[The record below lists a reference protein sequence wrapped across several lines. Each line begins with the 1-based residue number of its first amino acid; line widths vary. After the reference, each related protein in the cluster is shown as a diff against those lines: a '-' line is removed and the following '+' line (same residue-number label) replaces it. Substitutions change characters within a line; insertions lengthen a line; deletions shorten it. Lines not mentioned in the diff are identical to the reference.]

1 MNFRIQAVAAAISIL
16 SLCAGAQGTAQAGFD
31 PGRSTPNPAPFSTYV
46 GIGDG
51 TRVHFD
57 GNAVTH
63 LGGDGSFIQTLHVFP
78 SFYFTGAIAA
88 DPSGDSVLVGESSNG
103 DIYRVEMDGSGAT
116 YLATLPY
123 NYSAA
128 YQSPGVAYVSAAVC
142 GWACGNDI
150 IRIDTQTATATTAAQ
165 VSGPSGPVAF
175 SPDGDLYYGPSTDVF
190 PAPPGAGSLW
200 RFTSADLSS
209 SAVLGDA
216 DAEVLTAG
224 VDVISSIAIDPVMN
238 DLIVSTNLFDGNF
251 NVIADEIL
259 IITPNGSVKDVV
271 SSSSGAYRSHV
282 ELTAETGQGH
292 FRGYQPLGV
301 RLTWLESDYIHGITT
316 ARPTAAVVHNGGGS
330 YSFVVTGAEPNG
342 AMLLTFGDSSFHQGF
357 ESSHQL
363 AFDFLFHTGM
373 PINKIRRVGQF
384 LMPCDPSGTAS
395 FPFWDGGN
403 LAGTVVFQGLITDV
417 SGGFIGSSE
426 AAFH

>member
-1 MNFRIQAVAAAISIL
+1 MSFRLQAAFAALTLL
-16 SLCAGAQGTAQAGFD
+16 SLGAGAQGTAQPGFEL
-31 PGRSTPNPAPFSTYV
+31 GQSTPNPAPFSTYV
-46 GIGDG
+46 SLGDG

-63 LGGDGSFIQTLHVFP
+63 LGGDGTFMQTLHVFP

-88 DPSGDSVLVGESSNG
+88 DPSGDSVLIGESTNG
-103 DIYRVEMDGSGAT
+103 DVYRVEMDGSGAT

-128 YQSPGVAYVSAAVC
+128 YEGPGVAYVSAAVC

-150 IRIDTQTATATTAAQ
+150 VRIDTQAATAVTAAQ

-175 SPDGDLYYGPSTDVF
+175 SPEGDLYYGPSTDVF
-190 PAPPGAGSLW
+190 PAPAGAGALW
-200 RFTSADLSS
+200 RFSSADLGSGD
-209 SAVLGDA
+209 VLGDS
-216 DAEVLTAG
+216 DAEVLTVG
-224 VDVISSIAIDPVMN
+224 IDVISSIAIDPVMG
-238 DLIVSTNLFDGNF
+238 DFIVSTNLFDGNF
-251 NVIADEIL
+251 NVISDQVL
-259 IITPNGSVKDVV
+259 LITPNGAVKDVV

-282 ELTAETGQGH
+282 ELTAGNGGGH
-292 FRGYQPLGV
+292 FRGFQPHGV
-301 RLTWLESDYIHGITT
+301 ELTWLEGDTIHSITSR
-316 ARPTAAVVHNGGGS
+316 RPTADVVHHGGGS
-330 YSFVVTGAEPNG
+330 YSFVVTGAEPDG

-357 ESSHQL
+357 ETSYQL

-384 LMPCDPSGTAS
+384 LMPCDSTGSAS

-403 LAGTVVFQGLITDV
+403 LAGTVVFQGLITDIN
-417 SGGFIGSSE
+417 GGFIGSSE